1 MIRSL
6 LIEEWWLNKGSQRL
20 SQMLKSPV
28 ITKRLQMLISVSL
41 GYFII
46 EWEESEYTFITQKSL
61 LLMKK
66 ETRIM
71 SLWSIMS
78 LRKEKWKE
86 ESLILMKIIIIC
98 CVWFFSKGEPI
109 GMINN
114 AHQWNT
120 FTICWARNGS
130 YFCPRQFLDED
141 NVEIVVDFEDC
152 VYDEIIFSELFAKK
166 TSGLSQSYRVGIHGW
181 MDWILS
187 SFPKFRVFLGVPLLV
202 KAMLPERT
210 VDYHRGIL
218 YTG

>member
-86 ESLILMKIIIIC
+86 ESLILMKIMTLGQSFVVSSSLTKVSQLGWLTMPTNGIPSLFAELGMDLIIVQDSSWMKIMLKLLLISRIMFMIKL
-98 CVWFFSKGEPI
+98 FFLTFCEKI
-109 GMINN
+109 FRF
-114 AHQWNT
+114 
-120 FTICWARNGS
+120 FTIILCWHSHLNRLN
-130 YFCPRQFLDED
+130 
-141 NVEIVVDFEDC
+141 
-152 VYDEIIFSELFAKK
+152 
-166 TSGLSQSYRVGIHGW
+166 
-181 MDWILS
+181 
-187 SFPKFRVFLGVPLLV
+187 SFWF
-202 KAMLPERT
+202 PE
-210 VDYHRGIL
+210 V
-218 YTG
+218 